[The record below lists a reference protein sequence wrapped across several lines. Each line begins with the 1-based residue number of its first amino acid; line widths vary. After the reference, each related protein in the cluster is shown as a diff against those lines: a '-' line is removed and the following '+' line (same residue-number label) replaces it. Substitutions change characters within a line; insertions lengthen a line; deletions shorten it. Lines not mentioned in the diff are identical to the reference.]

1 MWVRRWVLWDGL
13 GDWAVEE
20 VLMRSR
26 WLVRGLILIC
36 IAYGVSAFAFRDA
49 AAPGLSLDASVD
61 APLFPPPGVA
71 MATPEEM
78 RSEVEVPALPRLP
91 WSKEVMALEARDEFY
106 NPIRTVPFLHHLL
119 NNAEANNR
127 CIKGESSFYGVD
139 LEEIFDRLPSDQL
152 KVEARQ
158 RSAELRGLIQESA
171 QAAKDLEIEHWRQRF
186 FDLHSAVESGHY
198 VIIDYEPGSDDTVRG
213 EQNAA
218 ALESLRLGRMNHDF
232 LYITSTSRQKN
243 DQRGPANAIIYVTRS
258 TYPKSLELLDELRRL
273 RTVARD
279 VVWARLGVAAQP
291 GVPFDGK

>member
-1 MWVRRWVLWDGL
+1 
-13 GDWAVEE
+13 
-20 VLMRSR
+20 
-26 WLVRGLILIC
+26 
-36 IAYGVSAFAFRDA
+36 
-49 AAPGLSLDASVD
+49 
-61 APLFPPPGVA
+61 

-213 EQNAA
+213 GAECCGSGIPASWAHESRFPLHHIDVEAEERSARPRKCNHLRDSFDLPKEPRAARRAA
-218 ALESLRLGRMNHDF
+218 A
-232 LYITSTSRQKN
+232 T
-243 DQRGPANAIIYVTRS
+243 A
-258 TYPKSLELLDELRRL
+258 
-273 RTVARD
+273 
-279 VVWARLGVAAQP
+279 
-291 GVPFDGK
+291 DGCP